1 RRRLPCFEPASL
13 GRPSARATGR
23 RARTRP
29 RQGHRDS
36 RRHPDQSARH
46 RAPDDPPSPADRLG
60 RQGAGDGNR
69 LVGRRSVPVTRAPRR
84 LARRAAAPA
93 RVEGGAPGR
102 RGARMT
108 ETMTAD
114 ALYAYA
120 VVGPAGPE
128 VRAALGPAFD
138 LVGDDELAV
147 VAGRVSLAEFGED
160 VLPKN
165 LNDRPWLEAKAR
177 L

>member
-1 RRRLPCFEPASL
+1 
-13 GRPSARATGR
+13 
-23 RARTRP
+23 
-29 RQGHRDS
+29 
-36 RRHPDQSARH
+36 
-46 RAPDDPPSPADRLG
+46 
-60 RQGAGDGNR
+60 
-69 LVGRRSVPVTRAPRR
+69 
-84 LARRAAAPA
+84 
-93 RVEGGAPGR
+93 
-102 RGARMT
+102 MT

-165 LNDRPWLEAKAR
+165 LNDRPWLEAKAGELKR
-177 L
+177 SRVFLILLAFIILFARSRTCVGVWLWRKTIL